1 MVFDHRLSFVHM
13 AAHTGQQ
20 EYVFQEVLKN
30 PELLHG
36 NGELHLLLS
45 AAFGGRKDLVQ
56 ALLERGSSPMDYVAC
71 KWREGDDRGHETK
84 APIWMIVTG
93 HIIGYYLYDR
103 LKPPL
108 SYEMWESFLDH
119 EGVDASHCLFLMKED
134 HDRPVTHFITL
145 KQFIRDRQPPNMDRL
160 LALLDRGRGS
170 SYVNGVRGFLSRYTP
185 FFPETDSWLDK
196 ETVGLT
202 RFHADGSQRMELAG
216 AICGDLRVG
225 GVRFRLF

>member
-1 MVFDHRLSFVHM
+1 M
-13 AAHTGQQ
+13 AAYTSQQ

-45 AAFGGRKDLVQ
+45 AAFSGRKDLAQ

-71 KWREGDDRGHETK
+71 ELQERDEPEHERQ
-84 APIWMIVTG
+84 AIHIPIWMIVTG
-93 HIIGYYLYDR
+93 HIVGYCLAYPSIPLA
-103 LKPPL
+103 L
-108 SYEMWESFLDH
+108 SYEMWELFLDN
-119 EGVDASHCLFLMKED
+119 EGVDASNCLFLMKEG
-134 HDRPVTHFITL
+134 HDGPITHFITL

-170 SYVNGVRGFLSRYTP
+170 SYVNGVGRFLSRYTP
-185 FFPETDSWLDK
+185 FFKETESWLDK
-196 ETVGLT
+196 ERVGLS
-202 RFHADGSQRMELAG
+202 RFHADGSERMELAA

-225 GVRFRLF
+225 GVRFRLY